1 MQVTTAAKPRTESVP
16 RERVSRSIRRCAR
29 GFVLTF
35 LMASMA
41 VPAAAATDAPAAA
54 FVLSKNQVRSLKLLD
69 GFSVARIDWNRSTV
83 GRPLAYSLRGEAV
96 KSFKKY
102 LPEVRYDP
110 DEKPHQDRLNS
121 QGILVCRLILRTLED
136 VWALFMRCELGNQ
149 LSVIIRREDLV
160 MFDHEPTREEG
171 RLLMD
176 KQIERLALTFREA
189 KRKPD

>member
-1 MQVTTAAKPRTESVP
+1 MQAIPAETHMIRSHSRTRTSTASFQ
-16 RERVSRSIRRCAR
+16 RVC
-29 GFVLTF
+29 GFALALLLAF
-35 LMASMA
+35 AA
-41 VPAAAATDAPAAA
+41 VPAAAATDTPATA

-69 GFSVARIDWNRSTV
+69 GFSVARIDWNRSTI
-83 GRPLAYSLRGEAV
+83 GRPLAYSLRGEAL

-110 DEKPHQDRLNS
+110 DEKPQQDRLNS
-121 QGILVCRLILRTLED
+121 QGILVCRLILRTLQD

-160 MFDHEPTREEG
+160 MFNHEPTREEG

-189 KRKPD
+189 KRKTD